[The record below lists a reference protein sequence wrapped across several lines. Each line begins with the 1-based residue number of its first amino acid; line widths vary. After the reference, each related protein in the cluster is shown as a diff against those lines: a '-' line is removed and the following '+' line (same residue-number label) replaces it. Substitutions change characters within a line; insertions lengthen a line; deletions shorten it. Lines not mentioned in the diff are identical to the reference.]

1 MPYKGK
7 KGSIAIQ
14 ECKDSSV
21 YSNGEKHQRGKELN
35 TERQR
40 TWGSAGCKY
49 SRAGARNMRG
59 QEHCCAVLYA
69 SPSQKLPELL
79 QRK

>member
-40 TWGSAGCKY
+40 T
-49 SRAGARNMRG
+49 
-59 QEHCCAVLYA
+59 
-69 SPSQKLPELL
+69 
-79 QRK
+79 